1 MSCWGVQQKNY
12 TRHLMRLSAT
22 SPRHK
27 ASPADPQLWAFR
39 CYPPALQLN
48 NLISA
53 FISQSPTTKNIQPFL
68 SRILSQ
74 PSTENVNTTG
84 KWTKY
89 RNQSSFTIHSPFV
102 IAPSPSTIHHPPF
115 TFYFLLFT
123 FHSSLITHNSP
134 LTTHYF
140 PIILSKLALPG
151 PTSSNVIYA
160 PKYKATFS
168 PSPKT
173 SK

>member
-53 FISQSPTTKNIQPFL
+53 FITQSPTTKNIQPFL
-68 SRILSQ
+68 SRMLSQ
-74 PSTENVNTTG
+74 PSTENVYTTG

-89 RNQSSFTIHSPFV
+89 RNQSSFTIHSPF
-102 IAPSPSTIHHPPF
+102 IHHSSLLPHHPPSTIYF
-115 TFYFLLFT
+115 LLSTFYFSLFT
-123 FHSSLITHNSP
+123 HHS
-134 LTTHYF
+134 
-140 PIILSKLALPG
+140 
-151 PTSSNVIYA
+151 
-160 PKYKATFS
+160 
-168 PSPKT
+168 
-173 SK
+173 